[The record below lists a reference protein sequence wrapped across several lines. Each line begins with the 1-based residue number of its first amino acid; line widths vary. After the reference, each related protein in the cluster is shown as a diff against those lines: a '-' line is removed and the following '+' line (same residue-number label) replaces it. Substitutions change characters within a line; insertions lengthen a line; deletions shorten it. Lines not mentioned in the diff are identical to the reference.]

1 MTTNDVCEGELH
13 PTLPLWAWHT
23 ALRREEAPGPSSGCW
38 AVVSAQPVGPA
49 HWVAWEMAEQSSVV
63 IGSTADNDLGQ
74 QAEIIAACQ
83 HDPRPKDLDDAS
95 RCISRLTTGVPTFL
109 ETADDA
115 AERSAAPQA
124 KPKPKPVQCKPAAR
138 RPSSSSSSTDSEER
152 RRRQRKRKA
161 HKEPKEPKAEP
172 KAEVPQGGREKASST
187 SKLWQEAAAPPTES
201 PAKKKG
207 SKVGLPPPPA
217 SGKNKFSLLP
227 QEPKAKKPKPEATPG
242 EAKGPAVAS
251 DSLAD
256 LGAALQRARSG
267 SDLQPGAPPEPRD
280 PFVPE

>member
-1 MTTNDVCEGELH
+1 MSGSGV
-13 PTLPLWAWHT
+13 A
-23 ALRREEAPGPSSGCW
+23 RRNPPPPM
-38 AVVSAQPVGPA
+38 PVG
-49 HWVAWEMAEQSSVV
+49 V
-63 IGSTADNDLGQ
+63 
-74 QAEIIAACQ
+74 
-83 HDPRPKDLDDAS
+83 PR
-95 RCISRLTTGVPTFL
+95 V
-109 ETADDA
+109 
-115 AERSAAPQA
+115 
-124 KPKPKPVQCKPAAR
+124 
-138 RPSSSSSSTDSEER
+138 R

-187 SKLWQEAAAPPTES
+187 SKLWQEAGAPPNES

-207 SKVGLPPPPA
+207 SKVGLPPPHA

-227 QEPKAKKPKPEATPG
+227 QKPKAKKPKPEATPG

-267 SDLQPGAPPEPRD
+267 SDLQPGPPPEPRD
-280 PFVPE
+280 PFVAE